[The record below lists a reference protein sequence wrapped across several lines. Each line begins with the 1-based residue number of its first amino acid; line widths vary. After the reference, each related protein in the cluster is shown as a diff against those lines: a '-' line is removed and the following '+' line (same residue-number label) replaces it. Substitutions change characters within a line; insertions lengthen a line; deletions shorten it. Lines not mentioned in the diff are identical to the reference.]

1 MPIKESALLFSARN
15 RDMAITGNG
24 INFAFD
30 ILTQESHSWKVTPST
45 HPVQKGSPF
54 TDHIKKEIR
63 TGNITGFITN
73 FGLKRGEL
81 ESNYAQDAFDLLE
94 NYRDNVVPV
103 TIVTTLKVYENY
115 IITKVGA
122 ERNGSSGEAQFFPI
136 SFQEFRNVKLR
147 DTEGIGKIDI
157 PSSELGN
164 GDTAS
169 ADAEQASPNADTGE
183 QTAEDPV
190 TAGSGKLERFFNF
203 TDFASGSY
211 K

>member
-24 INFAFD
+24 INFTFD

-54 TDHIKKEIR
+54 IDHIKKEIR

-115 IITKVGA
+115 IITKGGA
-122 ERNGSSGEAQFFPI
+122 DRSGSSGEAQSFPI
-136 SFQEFRNVKLR
+136 SFQEFQTVKLR

-190 TAGSGKLERFFNF
+190 TTGSGKLERFFNF